1 MKKLGYYKLHEDGF
15 DPVYATAGSACFD
28 IKAYFKDTIYSNEE
42 APSVKIYTMDNKLE
56 ERLCKCWARP
66 RGSKK
71 TFGVGID
78 LAPGERACIPTGL
91 IFKIPV
97 GHSVRIHPRS
107 SVSLKK
113 GLIIPNGVGIIDSDY
128 YHETFVMLYN
138 GSADEI
144 RIYHGDRLAQGE
156 LIESVPNV
164 LEEVIEQPGQTT
176 ERIGGF
182 GSTGV

>member
-28 IKAYFKDTIYSNEE
+28 IRAYFKETLYEKDE
-42 APSVKIYTMDNKLE
+42 VKIKVYTMDNKE
-56 ERLCKCWARP
+56 EQRECKCYAMP
-66 RGSKK
+66 KN
-71 TFGVGID
+71 TFQVCVNLD
-78 LAPGERACIPTGL
+78 PGERICIPTGL

-97 GHSVRIHPRS
+97 GNSVRIHPRS

-138 GSADEI
+138 GSADTI
-144 RIYHGDRLAQGE
+144 RIGHGDRIAQGE
-156 LIESVPNV
+156 LVESVPNV
-164 LEEVIEQPGQTT
+164 LEEVTKQPGQTT

>member
-1 MKKLGYYKLHEDGF
+1 MNKLGYYKLHEDGF
-15 DPVYATAGSACFD
+15 DPEYATAGSACFD
-28 IKAYFKDTIYSNEE
+28 IKAYFKETVYSGE
-42 APSVKIYTMDNKLE
+42 PKPTVKIYTMDNKLE
-56 ERLCKCWARP
+56 ERECKMWAIENH
-66 RGSKK
+66 SFK
-71 TFGVGID
+71 TGVE
-78 LAPGERACIPTGL
+78 LAPGERICIPTGL

-97 GHSVRIHPRS
+97 GFSVRLHPRS

-144 RIYHGDRLAQGE
+144 RIYHGDRIAQGE
-156 LIESVPNV
+156 LVETIPTV
-164 LEEVIEQPGQTT
+164 LDEVFDMPGQTT

>member
-1 MKKLGYYKLHEDGF
+1 MNKLGYYKLHEDGF
-15 DPVYATAGSACFD
+15 DPEYATAGSACFD
-28 IKAYFKDTIYSNEE
+28 IKAYFADTILAGQKN
-42 APSVKIYTMDNKLE
+42 PTVKIYTMDNKLE
-56 ERLCKCWARP
+56 ERECKMWAIENH
-66 RGSKK
+66 SFKV
-71 TFGVGID
+71 GVE
-78 LAPGERACIPTGL
+78 LAPGERICIPTGL

-97 GHSVRIHPRS
+97 GFSVRLHPRS

-144 RIYHGDRLAQGE
+144 RIYHGDRIAQGE
-156 LIESVPNV
+156 LVETVPTV
-164 LEEVIEQPGQTT
+164 LDEVPDMPGQTT

>member
-15 DPVYATAGSACFD
+15 DPEYATAGAACFD
-28 IKAYFKDTIYSNEE
+28 IKAYFKETLYREDEE
-42 APSVKIYTMDNKLE
+42 QRE
-56 ERLCKCWARP
+56 CKCYAMP
-66 RGSKK
+66 KN
-71 TFGVGID
+71 TFQVCVNLD
-78 LAPGERACIPTGL
+78 PGERICIPTGL

-97 GHSVRIHPRS
+97 GNSVRIHPRS

-138 GSADEI
+138 GSADTI
-144 RIYHGDRLAQGE
+144 RIGHGDRIAQGE
-156 LIESVPNV
+156 LVESVPNV
-164 LEEVIEQPGQTT
+164 LEEVTKQPGQTT